1 MRDVTESGLVQ
12 NEVGYLVEHFGW
24 ENTALGRRQFW
35 SETLHSLVNT
45 CLHSKSP
52 LLVLCSADLVIIYNE
67 AFARLTGQQIPLTIG
82 AKARD
87 IWSNRWNDIS
97 PELLKVLHQG
107 KSVEIPD
114 LNEFLGLGNSP
125 AQTRLRI
132 SLSPIYYQP
141 LKIEGILMS
150 VIENSVPQVAHFDND
165 DLYHRM
171 IDEVQDYAIIL
182 MDKNGI
188 IQNWNKGA
196 EKLKLYKASEA
207 VGKHFSMLYLP
218 EDRKRLL
225 PEKLMNEA
233 ARNGRASHEGWRVRK
248 DGTTF
253 WGSISLTALHDQK
266 NNIIGFSK
274 VTRDLTDMKK
284 TEDQLLKFTETLQQ
298 RNEAL
303 RRSEERYHKMIE
315 EVQDYAIIMLNEN
328 GNIQNWNAGA
338 EKIKGY
344 TAKEIIG
351 KNFRI
356 FYPDYDR
363 EKNFPEN
370 LLEYAR
376 INGRATH
383 EGWRLRK
390 DGTKFWG
397 SIVITTLHRSD
408 GSILGFTKVTRD
420 LTERKLAE
428 DKMHE
433 YLKELESQ
441 NRELEQFAYVA
452 SHDLQEPLRKIRT
465 FTDVIEKNSENEVTV
480 KRYFDKIK
488 ASAQRMTELIQS
500 VLNYS
505 RLSKDMDQPVNTDL
519 NLVLANVTSDL
530 ELLIQEKKAVIASV
544 ILPWI
549 KGVPLQLN
557 QLFSNLITNALKFSD
572 KEPRINISFRIIPYD
587 LIEGAAEGIATMNYL
602 ELSFSDNGIGFDQQY
617 EKLIF
622 TMFQRLN
629 DKQKFA
635 GTGIGLAVC
644 KKVVDFHGGFII
656 AKSEVSKGSTFNVYF
671 PADLLVSDPL

>member
-1 MRDVTESGLVQ
+1 MQ
-12 NEVGYLVEHFGW
+12 NEIGYLVEHFGW

-35 SETLHSLVNT
+35 SETLHSVVNT

-52 LLVLCSADLVIIYNE
+52 LLVLCGADLVIIYNE

-87 IWSNRWNDIS
+87 VWSDRWNDIS
-97 PELLKVLHQG
+97 PVLLKVLQQG

-114 LNEFLGLGNSP
+114 LNEFLGPGNSP
-125 AQTRLRI
+125 AQTRFRI
-132 SLSPIYYQP
+132 SLSPVFYQP
-141 LKIEGILMS
+141 LKIEGVLVS
-150 VIENSVPQVAHFDND
+150 VIENNVPQIAQFDGE

-182 MDKNGI
+182 MDKYGI

-207 VGKHFSMLYLP
+207 VGKHFSILYLP
-218 EDRKRLL
+218 EDRKNLL
-225 PEKLMNEA
+225 PEKLMNEV
-233 ARNGRASHEGWRVRK
+233 ARNGRATHEGWRVRK
-248 DGTTF
+248 DGSTF

-266 NNIIGFSK
+266 NNIVGFSK
-274 VTRDLTDMKK
+274 VTRDLTDRKK
-284 TEDQLLKFTETLQQ
+284 TEDQLFKFTETLQH

-315 EVQDYAIIMLNEN
+315 EVQDYAIILLNEN
-328 GNIQNWNAGA
+328 GDVQNWNTGA

-356 FYPDYDR
+356 FYPEYDR

-376 INGRATH
+376 KNGRATH
-383 EGWRLRK
+383 EGWRLRN

-408 GSILGFTKVTRD
+408 GSILGFSKVTRD

-433 YLKELESQ
+433 YMKELESQ

-465 FTDVIEKNSENEVTV
+465 FTEVIEKNSDNEGTV

-530 ELLIQEKKAVIASV
+530 ELLIQEKKAVIASI
-544 ILPWI
+544 ILPCI

-572 KEPRINISFRIIPYD
+572 KEPRINISFRIISYD
-587 LIEGAAEGIATMNYL
+587 QIEGVTEGIAKINYL
-602 ELSFSDNGIGFDQQY
+602 ELSFSDNGIGFDEQY

-629 DKQKFA
+629 EKQKFA

-644 KKVVDFHGGFII
+644 KKIVEFYGGFIS
-656 AKSEVSKGSTFNVYF
+656 AKSEVSKGSTFNVYL
-671 PADLLVSDPL
+671 PAGLLVSDPL

>member
-1 MRDVTESGLVQ
+1 MQ
-12 NEVGYLVEHFGW
+12 NEIGYLVEHFGW
-24 ENTALGRRQFW
+24 ENTALGQRQFW
-35 SETLHSLVNT
+35 SETLHSVVNT

-52 LLVLCSADLVIIYNE
+52 LLVLCGADLVIIYNE
-67 AFARLTGQQIPLTIG
+67 AFARLTGRQIPLTIG

-87 IWSNRWNDIS
+87 VWSDRWNDIS
-97 PELLKVLHQG
+97 PVLLKVLQQG

-114 LNEFLGLGNSP
+114 LNEFLGSGNSP
-125 AQTRLRI
+125 AQTRFRI
-132 SLSPIYYQP
+132 SLSPVFYQP
-141 LKIEGILMS
+141 LKIEGVLVS
-150 VIENSVPQVAHFDND
+150 VIENNVPQIAHFDSE

-171 IDEVQDYAIIL
+171 IDEVQDYSIIL
-182 MDKNGI
+182 MDKYGY

-207 VGKHFSMLYLP
+207 VGKHFSILYLP
-218 EDRKRLL
+218 EDRKNLL

-253 WGSISLTALHDQK
+253 WGNTSLTALHDQK
-266 NNIIGFSK
+266 NNIVGFSK
-274 VTRDLTDMKK
+274 VTRDLTDRKK
-284 TEDQLLKFTETLQQ
+284 TEDQLFKFTETLQH

-315 EVQDYAIIMLNEN
+315 EVQDYAIILLNEN
-328 GNIQNWNAGA
+328 GDVQNWNTGA

-356 FYPDYDR
+356 FYPEYDR

-376 INGRATH
+376 KNGRATH
-383 EGWRLRK
+383 EGWRLRN

-408 GSILGFTKVTRD
+408 GSILGFSKVTRD

-433 YLKELESQ
+433 YMKELESQ

-465 FTDVIEKNSENEVTV
+465 FTEVIEKNSGNEGTV

-530 ELLIQEKKAVIASV
+530 ELLIQEKKAVIASI
-544 ILPWI
+544 ILPCI

-572 KEPRINISFRIIPYD
+572 KEPRINISFRIISYD
-587 LIEGAAEGIATMNYL
+587 QIEGVTEGIAKINYL

-629 DKQKFA
+629 EKQKFA

-644 KKVVDFHGGFII
+644 KKIIDFHGGFISV
-656 AKSEVSKGSTFNVYF
+656 KSEVSKGSTFNVYF
-671 PADLLVSDPL
+671 PADLLVSDPP